1 MHYFF
6 FWSFSLEE
14 KSEISIWKSS
24 NWETSTLEVD
34 ALKQHLTFP
43 YLHLDIFVGTGTLW
57 TKREEQFQ
65 SVLFLIFHLEFFWRK
80 KINRSFV
87 IRRRKSKK
95 EKKITHKGHKKF
107 LLVCYANALII
118 FETKSDFRMLKRLW
132 LNCTC
137 FMLWII
143 NKNQF

>member
-1 MHYFF
+1 MEMHYFF
-6 FWSFSLEE
+6 LWSFSLEE

-24 NWETSTLEVD
+24 NWETSTLKVD

-57 TKREEQFQ
+57 RAEREKSNFNLSYSSFSILSSFDE
-65 SVLFLIFHLEFFWRK
+65 K

-95 EKKITHKGHKKF
+95 EKKITHKGHKKISS
-107 LLVCYANALII
+107 Y
-118 FETKSDFRMLKRLW
+118 MLCKCIDYFWSEVRFQ
-132 LNCTC
+132 NS
-137 FMLWII
+137 
-143 NKNQF
+143 